1 MQALFNIINI
11 PLGWVLEFLAGIFG
25 GNFAASVFVF
35 TLLANLAFIPLTI
48 KSQKSSVQQTRIKPK
63 LDELK
68 KRYGDDKQKY
78 SEAMQQLYQ
87 EENVSMSGG
96 CLPMIIRLVVMMSIY
111 WLIMSPLTYL
121 LHIDSA
127 TISDAASQLGLA
139 ANARSELQI
148 IEAVRNGSLSIPEIA
163 DKLNTLNF
171 NFFGIDLTQTPKF
184 SVDIFHNIKPI
195 WAMPI
200 IAFLAQ
206 MLTSVLSTMMQKKIN
221 PDAPNMMGMML
232 TMPLISLFIGFSLP
246 GGVTFYWAC
255 SSLIGGFI
263 QLAVQQLY
271 GPHKMLSRE
280 RLKELNKECD
290 FEETQIKKIS
300 QAKLNG
306 ENADE

>member
-1 MQALFNIINI
+1 MQTIFNIINI

-25 GNFAASVFVF
+25 GNFSASVFVF

-111 WLIMSPLTYL
+111 RLIMTPLTYL
-121 LHIDSA
+121 LHVDSA
-127 TISDAASQLGLA
+127 TITDAAKELGLA

-148 IEAVRNGSLSIPEIA
+148 IEAVRNGSLNVPEIA
-163 DKLNTLNF
+163 DKLSTLNF

-184 SVDIFHNIKPI
+184 SLNIFQDAQLI
-195 WAMPI
+195 WVMPI

-263 QLAVQQLY
+263 QLAVQQFY
-271 GPHKMLSRE
+271 GPHKMLSRT

-290 FEETQIKKIS
+290 FEETQLKKIS
-300 QAKLNG
+300 QTKLNG
-306 ENADE
+306 ENAE

>member
-1 MQALFNIINI
+1 MQTIFNIINI
-11 PLGWVLEFLAGIFG
+11 PLGWVLEFLAGLFG

-96 CLPMIIRLVVMMSIY
+96 CLPMIVRLVIMMSIY

-121 LHIDSA
+121 LHIDKSV
-127 TISDAASQLGLA
+127 INDAAAQLNLA
-139 ANARSELQI
+139 ANARPELSV
-148 IEAVRNGSLSIPEIA
+148 IEAINSGKLNVPEIA
-163 DKLNTLNF
+163 DKLSALNF

-184 SVDIFHNIKPI
+184 SFDIFNDAQLI
-195 WAMPI
+195 WVMPI

-206 MLTSVLSTMMQKKIN
+206 MLTSVLSALMQKKIN

-232 TMPLISLFIGFSLP
+232 SMPLISLFIGFSLP

-263 QLAVQQLY
+263 QLAVQQFY

-290 FEETQIKKIS
+290 FEETQMIKIS

-306 ENADE
+306 ENAE

>member
-1 MQALFNIINI
+1 MQTLFNIINI
-11 PLGWVLEFLAGIFG
+11 PLGWVLEFLAGLFG

-121 LHIDSA
+121 LHVDSA
-127 TISDAASQLGLA
+127 TITDAAKELGLA

-148 IEAVRNGSLSIPEIA
+148 IEAVRNGSLNVPEIA
-163 DKLNTLNF
+163 DKLSTLNF

-184 SVDIFHNIKPI
+184 SLNIFQDAQLI
-195 WAMPI
+195 WVMPI

-263 QLAVQQLY
+263 QLAVQQFY
-271 GPHKMLSRE
+271 GPHKMLSRT

-290 FEETQIKKIS
+290 FEETQLKKIS
-300 QAKLNG
+300 QTKLNG
-306 ENADE
+306 ENAE

>member
-1 MQALFNIINI
+1 M
-11 PLGWVLEFLAGIFG
+11 LEFLAGIFG

-35 TLLANLAFIPLTI
+35 TLLANLAIIPLSI

-96 CLPMIIRLVVMMSIY
+96 CLPMIVRLVIMMSIY

-121 LHIDSA
+121 LHIDKSVI
-127 TISDAASQLGLA
+127 TDAMTQLGLA
-139 ANARSELQI
+139 ANARGELQI
-148 IEAVRNGSLSIPEIA
+148 IEAVRSGSLNIPEIA
-163 DKLNTLNF
+163 SKLSTLNF
-171 NFFGIDLTQTPKF
+171 NFFGINLTQTPKF
-184 SVDIFHNIKPI
+184 SFDIFHDAQLI
-195 WAMPI
+195 WVMPI

-206 MLTSVLSTMMQKKIN
+206 MLTSVLSASMQKKIN

-263 QLAVQQLY
+263 QLAVQQFY

-290 FEETQIKKIS
+290 FEETQIKKIN

-306 ENADE
+306 ENAE

>member
-1 MQALFNIINI
+1 MQTIFNIINI
-11 PLGWVLEFLAGIFG
+11 PLGWVLEFLAGLFG

-96 CLPMIIRLVVMMSIY
+96 CLPMIVRLVIMMSIY

-121 LHIDSA
+121 LHIDKSV
-127 TISDAASQLGLA
+127 INDAAAQLNLA
-139 ANARSELQI
+139 ANARPELSV
-148 IEAVRNGSLSIPEIA
+148 IEAINSGKLNVPEIA
-163 DKLNTLNF
+163 DKLSALNF

-184 SVDIFHNIKPI
+184 SFDIFNDAQLI
-195 WAMPI
+195 WVMPI

-206 MLTSVLSTMMQKKIN
+206 MLTSVLSAMMQKKIN

-232 TMPLISLFIGFSLP
+232 SMPLISLFIGFSLP

-263 QLAVQQLY
+263 QLAVQQFY

-290 FEETQIKKIS
+290 FEETQMKKIS

-306 ENADE
+306 ENAE

>member
-1 MQALFNIINI
+1 MQTIFNIINI
-11 PLGWVLEFLAGIFG
+11 PLGWVLEFLAGLFG

-121 LHIDSA
+121 LHVDSA
-127 TISDAASQLGLA
+127 TITDAAKELGLA

-148 IEAVRNGSLSIPEIA
+148 IEAVRNGSLNVPEIA
-163 DKLNTLNF
+163 DKLSSLNF

-184 SVDIFHNIKPI
+184 SLNIFQDAQLI
-195 WAMPI
+195 WVMPI

-255 SSLIGGFI
+255 SSLIGGFV
-263 QLAVQQLY
+263 QLAVQQFY
-271 GPHKMLSRE
+271 GPHKMLSRT

-290 FEETQIKKIS
+290 FEETQLKKIS
-300 QAKLNG
+300 QTKLNG
-306 ENADE
+306 ENAE

>member
-1 MQALFNIINI
+1 MQTIFNIINI

-35 TLLANLAFIPLTI
+35 TLLANLAFIPLSI

-96 CLPMIIRLVVMMSIY
+96 CLPMIVRLVIMMSIY

-121 LHIDSA
+121 LHIDKSVI
-127 TISDAASQLGLA
+127 TDAMTQLGLA
-139 ANARSELQI
+139 ANARGELQI
-148 IEAVRNGSLSIPEIA
+148 IEAVRSGSLNIPEISN
-163 DKLNTLNF
+163 KLSTLNF
-171 NFFGIDLTQTPKF
+171 NFFGINLTQTPKF
-184 SVDIFHNIKPI
+184 SFDIFHDAQLI
-195 WAMPI
+195 WVMPI

-206 MLTSVLSTMMQKKIN
+206 MLTSVLSTSMQKKIN

-263 QLAVQQLY
+263 QLAVQQFY

-290 FEETQIKKIS
+290 FEETQIKKIN

-306 ENADE
+306 ENAE

>member
-1 MQALFNIINI
+1 MQTIFNIINI

-127 TISDAASQLGLA
+127 TISDAATQLGLS

-148 IEAVRNGSLSIPEIA
+148 IEAVRNGSLNFPEIA
-163 DKLNTLNF
+163 SKLETLNF

-184 SVDIFHNIKPI
+184 SFDIFNDIKPI

-206 MLTSVLSTMMQKKIN
+206 MLTSVLSTLMQKKIN
-221 PDAPNMMGMML
+221 SDAPNMMGMML

-263 QLAVQQLY
+263 QLAVQQFY

-290 FEETQIKKIS
+290 FEADQIKKIGQVK
-300 QAKLNG
+300 QAEKDA
-306 ENADE
+306 E

>member
-1 MQALFNIINI
+1 MQTIFNIINI
-11 PLGWVLEFLAGIFG
+11 PLGWVLEFLARIFG

-96 CLPMIIRLVVMMSIY
+96 CLPMIIRLVIMMSIY

-121 LHIDSA
+121 LHIDKSVINEA
-127 TISDAASQLGLA
+127 TTQLGLA
-139 ANARSELQI
+139 ANARGELQI
-148 IEAVRNGSLSIPEIA
+148 IEAVRNGSLNIPEITG
-163 DKLNTLNF
+163 KLGTLNF
-171 NFFGIDLTQTPKF
+171 NFFGINLTQTPKF
-184 SVDIFHNIKPI
+184 SFDIFNDAQLI
-195 WAMPI
+195 WVMPI

-255 SSLIGGFI
+255 SSLIGGFV
-263 QLAVQQLY
+263 QLAVQQFY

-290 FEETQIKKIS
+290 FEETQMKKIS

-306 ENADE
+306 ENAE